1 MADNIRNTIND
12 LIEDMKIKQ
21 QQREEKGYD
30 ERIGTLLDDLYTDAT
45 EGFKYEPEADPEYQ
59 AMIKDYNI
67 EADRTMRDVLAQGAA
82 RTGGIASTAAIAAAS
97 QARDYQMSGLADAKA
112 KHYNN
117 ALAKNEAEVSAK
129 YQILQALENLEDDE
143 RNDYLSLLSMRES
156 VDSNNRDDARTQ
168 IQNLLLLGMTPGDDL
183 IAASGWDK
191 EYVTA
196 LGNSAADSMGNAQ
209 LQQYL
214 NSMGADLG
222 VDGVW
227 GPRSE
232 AAYQKVFGRPS
243 GRQQSTGSTYTPGYT
258 PTENNPG
265 YTPSSN
271 PSKNPSNPTNSYVS
285 FNAVAKDIESINSK
299 TERGKAINELY
310 SEGLISSETRNNL
323 MTKYTR

>member
-1 MADNIRNTIND
+1 MADDIRNTIND

-30 ERIGTLLDDLYTDAT
+30 ERIGTLLDDLYTDAA

-67 EADRTMRDVLAQGAA
+67 EADRTMRDVLGQGAA

-117 ALAKNEAEVSAK
+117 AIAKNEAEVSAK

-156 VDSNNRDDARTQ
+156 VDNNNRDDARTQ

-258 PTENNPG
+258 PS
-265 YTPSSN
+265 YTPSYN
-271 PSKNPSNPTNSYVS
+271 PGNNSTKLPFDGMPKAQYTLLT
-285 FNAVAKDIESINSK
+285 ATINSALN
-299 TERGKAINELY
+299 RGDTAKAQRLLMDNVDKLSDEQY
-310 SEGLISSETRNNL
+310 KNL
-323 MTKYTR
+323 KAKLNI